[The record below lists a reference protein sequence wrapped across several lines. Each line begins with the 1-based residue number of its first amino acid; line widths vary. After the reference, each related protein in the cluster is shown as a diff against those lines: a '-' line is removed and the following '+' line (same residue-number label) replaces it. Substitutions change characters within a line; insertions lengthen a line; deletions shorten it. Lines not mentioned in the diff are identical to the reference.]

1 MRIKISAPLLLL
13 FFAIIIGTY
22 GAKAQPFGFTYVN
35 SAPCAATTAFTI
47 TGITTPVDSTLWNF
61 GHPASG
67 VNDTSTQA
75 SPSHA
80 YGAFGPYTVNL
91 YVLVGTTWDT
101 ITQSITVAAVNPVN
115 WSPIMSYCTD
125 TLVLDVTTPG
135 ATAYSW
141 SNGSTGPTAT
151 ITNNGLVY
159 VNITTPCG
167 VFGDTAVFQLFPQL
181 QADLGPDFII
191 CQGDVISLTPTLN
204 FNNGVSYLWSNGATT
219 SSISISAAGTYWV
232 TVEDSC
238 YIDTDS
244 VTVTIPAPFTFN
256 FGPDQVLCSGESV
269 VLNPNITAPN
279 IQYTWYS
286 IPSSMPI
293 STQSTYT
300 VNTGGTYWLSATNDC
315 EIIRDTIV
323 IWSPPAL
330 NFSLGPNQTIC
341 NGDTVILDPN
351 LPAPVVGGRSYLWQD
366 GSTDSIFTATQS
378 GTYTLTVTDSCT
390 THTASMTITIPS
402 GIIVDLG
409 NDTTYC
415 VGDVMILDP
424 GLPIDW
430 SYLWQDGSTLPYYTA
445 TSVGTYWVEVASDCD
460 ISSDTVV
467 LNPYQGFT
475 VDLGNDTIICPEDMY
490 YITLDYPNSTY
501 VWPDGST
508 GNSYLVPAPGNYQVY
523 VLNICDTILSTVKR
537 VDYEPCDC
545 ELYVPNAFTPNEDG
559 KNDMFRPRTACLIM
573 EYDFRIFTR
582 YGKEVFA
589 TDQII
594 DGWDGKVGDEYLQD
608 DLYMYRIIYTGLS
621 KRGRVYQKELRG
633 TIAIIK

>member
-1 MRIKISAPLLLL
+1 MRIKISAPILLL
-13 FFAIIIGTY
+13 FFALLMGAY

-35 SAPCAATTAFTI
+35 SAPCAATTSFTI

-80 YGAFGPYTVNL
+80 YGTFGAYTVNL

-101 ITQSITVAAVNPVN
+101 VTQSITVAAVNPVN
-115 WSPIMSYCTD
+115 WSPIQSYCTD

-141 SNGSTGPTAT
+141 SNGGTGPTTT
-151 ITNNGLVY
+151 ITANGLY
-159 VNITTPCG
+159 FVNITTPCG
-167 VFGDTAVFQLFPQL
+167 VFGDTAVFQLFPDL
-181 QADLGPDFII
+181 VANLGPDFII

-204 FNNGVSYLWSNGATT
+204 FNNGVTYLWSNGSTNA
-219 SSISISAAGTYWV
+219 SISISAAGTYWV

-256 FGPDQVLCSGESV
+256 FGPDQVLCPGESI
-269 VLNPNITAPN
+269 VLDPNISGSN
-279 IQYTWYS
+279 LVYQWQNGS
-286 IPSSMPI
+286 N
-293 STQSTYT
+293 QSTFT
-300 VNTGGTYWLSATNDC
+300 VTTGGTYWLSATNDC

-323 IWSPPAL
+323 IWGPPAL
-330 NFSLGPNQTIC
+330 TFSIGPDVTIC
-341 NGDTVILDPN
+341 NGDTVFLDPN
-351 LPAPVVGGRSYLWQD
+351 LPAPTVGGRSYLWQD
-366 GSTDSIFTATQS
+366 GSTNPTFTATQA

-402 GIIVDLG
+402 GITVDLG

-424 GLPIDW
+424 GLPITW
-430 SYLWQDGSTLPYYTA
+430 TYLWQDGSTLPYYTA
-445 TSVGTYWVEVASDCD
+445 TSTGTYWVEVASDCD

-475 VDLGNDTIICPEDMY
+475 VDLGNDTVICPEDMY
-490 YITLDYPNSTY
+490 YLTLNYPNSTY
-501 VWPDGST
+501 IWPDGST

-545 ELYVPNAFTPNEDG
+545 EMYVPNAFTPNEDG

-573 EYDFRIFTR
+573 EYEFRIYTR
-582 YGKEVFA
+582 YGKEVFF

-594 DGWDGKVGDEYLQD
+594 DGWDGQVDDEYLQD
-608 DLYMYRIIYTGLS
+608 DIYMYRIIYTGLS

-633 TIAIIK
+633 TVAIIK